1 MTLPREAQYFETDT
15 LRKRDAGQTD
25 TLGTVTDETAAVRL
39 RDALERAHLDRV
51 LTLRP
56 TDRVLDL
63 GGGAGRIALH
73 LAPRVAEVVLV
84 DASPALVEA
93 AREAAA
99 ARGLTQVTCRVG
111 DVMGPYPEG
120 PFDVV
125 IVFGVLMYLDDA
137 ALAGLAVRLATCV
150 KPGGTL
156 IVKEPVTTD
165 GVPQEDVRRDAHG
178 EIGYLGRFRPRAAYA
193 QSLASHFAAV
203 YQAPTCAHLV
213 PAFLGGTNPAA
224 ARASSPG
231 VSAAVDALTPLIVRA
246 NPRLQRLESSLR
258 GGSLAFLLAPAPV
271 VQDIMVFRRR
281 VARPA
286 SPEPELSV
294 VVIAFNEE
302 VCITPVVWEMIDD
315 LDAAGIDF
323 ELVLVDDGSRDATP
337 ARMAELAAAEPRI
350 RLSPNPRNLGIGG
363 ALRNGFDAARGR
375 FVTWVPGDG
384 QIGPETIRTL
394 FARRDEAPMLT
405 TVYRSRDDAWYR
417 HAISQTLNT
426 IIRLRTGQV
435 AKSGGNYLFRR
446 EAWRT
451 LGPRDDDSMMIST
464 AFRANLRAAGENI
477 VEVGIDARARIAGHS
492 KVLNPQTILRTLQ
505 AAIRRE
511 TPR

>member
-1 MTLPREAQYFETDT
+1 M
-15 LRKRDAGQTD
+15 
-25 TLGTVTDETAAVRL
+25 
-39 RDALERAHLDRV
+39 
-51 LTLRP
+51 
-56 TDRVLDL
+56 
-63 GGGAGRIALH
+63 
-73 LAPRVAEVVLV
+73 

-99 ARGLTQVTCRVG
+99 ARGLTHVKCRVG
-111 DVMGPYPEG
+111 EVMGPHPEG

-125 IVFGVLMYLDDA
+125 IVFAVLMYLDDA
-137 ALAGLAVRLATCV
+137 ALATVAGQLAACV

-165 GVPQEDVRRDAHG
+165 GVPREDVRRDADG
-178 EIGYLGRFRPRAAYA
+178 EIGYLGRFRTRSAYTQA
-193 QSLASHFAAV
+193 LASHFAAV

-213 PAFLGGTNPAA
+213 PSLLGSTNDAA
-224 ARASSPG
+224 ARASLPM
-231 VSAAVDALTPLIVRA
+231 VSAAVDVLTPLIVRA
-246 NPRLQRLESSLR
+246 DPQLQRLESSLR
-258 GGSLAFLLAPAPV
+258 DGPLAFVLAPAPV
-271 VQDIMVFRRR
+271 VQDLMVFHRR
-281 VARPA
+281 VPRPA
-286 SPEPELSV
+286 SPEPELTV

-302 VCITPVVWEMIDD
+302 VCLTPVVWEMVDA
-315 LDAAGIDF
+315 LDTAGIDF

-394 FARRDEAPMLT
+394 FERRHEAPMLT
-405 TVYRSRDDAWYR
+405 TVYRSRADAWYR

-426 IIRLRTGQV
+426 IIRLRTGHV

-446 EAWRT
+446 DAWMAH
-451 LGPRDDDSMMIST
+451 GPRDDDSMMIST
-464 AFRANLRAAGENI
+464 AFRARLRAAEQPI
-477 VEVGIDARARIAGHS
+477 VEVEIDARARVAGHS

-505 AAIRRE
+505 A
-511 TPR
+511 TLGMGGPR